1 MARGKHSRLNAQIS
15 EEAAE
20 WFVEFRTGE
29 PNAAS
34 REQFDAWVRS
44 SPEHLRAYLE
54 IAAIWNESDALD
66 STSAL
71 QVAENVDA
79 PTNVVALP
87 GTDASIPAAKQPT
100 PSRWR
105 TLGIAAALLGLALGL
120 WFHLTRA
127 AVYATEFGEQRS
139 VRLVDGSTV
148 ELNSRSQ
155 IRVRYSRAERRIELL
170 SGQALFQ
177 VSHDARR
184 PFIVWSDS
192 ARVKAVGTRFDINL
206 KKRGTVVTVI
216 EGRVAVTNGESHR
229 ADARSIKHRKPD
241 SDPLFLVAGEQ
252 VTLTPRAVLQPT
264 RTNVAA
270 VTAWTQHQL
279 VLDSERLVEVA
290 DEFNRYSAR
299 PLIVQDNGRPEL
311 RLSGVFSTD
320 PEFLIRY
327 LRGRPDITIQETES
341 EVRIT
346 RHE

>member
-1 MARGKHSRLNAQIS
+1 VLA
-15 EEAAE
+15 
-20 WFVEFRTGE
+20 
-29 PNAAS
+29 
-34 REQFDAWVRS
+34 
-44 SPEHLRAYLE
+44 
-54 IAAIWNESDALD
+54 
-66 STSAL
+66 
-71 QVAENVDA
+71 
-79 PTNVVALP
+79 NVVTLP
-87 GTDASIPAAKQPT
+87 GADEPIPMPKQPT
-100 PSRWR
+100 PLRWKA
-105 TLGIAAALLGLALGL
+105 LGIAAALLCLGLGL
-120 WFHLTRA
+120 WYQLTRA
-127 AVYATEFGEQRS
+127 PVYTTEFGEQRS

-148 ELNSRSQ
+148 ELNSRTQ

-170 SGQALFQ
+170 RGQALFQ
-177 VSHDARR
+177 VSHDPAR

-192 ARVKAVGTRFDINL
+192 ARVKAVGTRFDVNL

-216 EGRVAVTNGESHR
+216 EGRVAVTSGESHR
-229 ADARSIKHRKPD
+229 IDARSIKHDGPD
-241 SDPLFLVAGEQ
+241 SASLFLVAGEQ
-252 VTLTPRAVLQPT
+252 VTLTPRAILQPT

-327 LRGRPDITIQETES
+327 LRGRPDITIHETES

-346 RHE
+346 RHD